1 MKMLKI
7 KNMFKFLQKKV
18 PLWGL
23 LLAGI
28 IIIAESAQIMTE
40 TRLRSEHRKYWIE
53 KVRFCSNAIY
63 QNLEY
68 ILENEDD
75 EEKITPSLIGAYLYS
90 DQLDDVQYFV
100 LQKTSYA
107 DGKTYTGYEAQKVFI
122 FEYVH
127 TTLEQILNEYKETY
141 SLSESDYKTI
151 QLFCEEFHSLSE
163 TIKENPQMSKEQF
176 EDCIST
182 LYTSIYLK

>member
-53 KVRFCSNAIY
+53 KVRFCSNAIWRQGRWY
-63 QNLEY
+63 ATDAFG
-68 ILENEDD
+68 I
-75 EEKITPSLIGAYLYS
+75 
-90 DQLDDVQYFV
+90 YFR
-100 LQKTSYA
+100 K
-107 DGKTYTGYEAQKVFI
+107 
-122 FEYVH
+122 
-127 TTLEQILNEYKETY
+127 
-141 SLSESDYKTI
+141 
-151 QLFCEEFHSLSE
+151 
-163 TIKENPQMSKEQF
+163 
-176 EDCIST
+176 
-182 LYTSIYLK
+182 